1 VPRVREPPTGHQT
14 VEMRVQQQ
22 RLTPGMQRRDD
33 ARTGAQ
39 IFLVTAPLVKRLV
52 HRGKQQLRHRG
63 DVGQP
68 EVI

>member
-1 VPRVREPPTGHQT
+1 
-14 VEMRVQQQ
+14 MRVQQQ